1 MVGSFLYREGG
12 MEFFD
17 ALSSCWFLGK
27 TCKPEWNAWAVGVAV
42 LGIAATVFL
51 GVMTLRLGHA
61 ANRATAAAL
70 ALAEAEAKAR
80 GIAESNERQL
90 ILASITGEISL
101 AESKAGRASEALEA
115 WGWESFAAE
124 AYLQQWAF
132 EGMRIFVFPVCESF
146 QDRLHLLGQPLAS
159 RLVRAIGFGR
169 TLSSFEF
176 DYVNSSMEDRQLH
189 FKLMIVQLKAI
200 KEDLSAVSEECRD
213 SSEKAGIKLN
223 LSLEGV
229 EQ

>member
-1 MVGSFLYREGG
+1 

-17 ALSSCWFLGK
+17 ALSSCWVLGK
-27 TCKPEWNAWAVGVAV
+27 TCKPEWNAWAVGAAA
-42 LGIAATVFL
+42 LGIAATLFL
-51 GVMTLRLGHA
+51 GVMTLRLGKS

-80 GIAESNERQL
+80 AVAESNERQL
-90 ILASITGEISL
+90 ILASITGEVSL
-101 AESKAGRASEALEA
+101 AESKAGRAVEALEA
-115 WGWESFAAE
+115 WGWESFAVE
-124 AYLQQWAF
+124 AYMQQWAF
-132 EGMRIFVFPVCESF
+132 EGMRIFAFPVCESF

-169 TLSSFEF
+169 TLSTFEF
-176 DYVNSSMEDRQLH
+176 DYVNSVMEDRRLH

-200 KEDLSAVSEECRD
+200 KKDLGAVSEECCA
-213 SSEKAGIKLN
+213 SSEKAGIKLS
-223 LSLEGV
+223 LSLDGV